1 MDFPPCCKVT
11 YPDFVLKTSVNI
23 GRSGEDQ
30 AVAYLVTK
38 DYKIE
43 ECNFRHGRREI
54 DIIATKDSFLIFI
67 EVKLRKNNDFGY
79 PESFLGKSQKLRILE
94 AANQYILENDWK
106 GNIRF
111 DIISIESENGITHF
125 EDAFH

>member
-1 MDFPPCCKVT
+1 M
-11 YPDFVLKTSVNI
+11 KTSVNI
-23 GRSGEDQ
+23 GRNGEDQ
-30 AVAYLVTK
+30 AVAYLVAR

-54 DIIATKDSFLIFI
+54 DIIATKDSLLIFI
-67 EVKLRKNNDFGY
+67 EVKLRKSNAFGY
-79 PESFLGKSQKLRILE
+79 PESLLGKSQKLRILK